1 MPIPALEQASVSWPR
16 KLASGPELIPTIGT
30 VAPSGRHRSQTAL
43 IFLVEVNI
51 IVGPTAR
58 RKPIL
63 DLGVF
68 EQAEG

>member
-1 MPIPALEQASVSWPR
+1 MPIPALEQTSVSWPR
-16 KLASGPELIPTIGT
+16 KLASGAELIPTIGT
-30 VAPSGRHRSQTAL
+30 VAPSGRQLSQTAL

-58 RKPIL
+58 CKPSL
-63 DLGVF
+63 DLGIF